1 MPRPVFADPKTD
13 FTFHRIFGSE
23 KHKSALIGF
32 LNDILQ
38 LDDAHRITEVTFLDP
53 TQRPKVEELKLSIV
67 DVKCK
72 DARGIHYVVEMQV
85 LNVEAFGKRV
95 VYNVAKAYT
104 NQLDAGADYPALNDI
119 VGISICDFE
128 LWPRREGSK
137 VPMVSRWKMQEQ
149 ASGTVGLLSM
159 QFVFLEL
166 PQYDKSGEPETIIEK
181 WAYFFREAKN
191 LEMVPEALNHPPI
204 VEALDASRTAAF
216 TKAEW
221 DEYIL
226 SGMAIQNERGMLSL
240 ARKEGRL
247 EGIDEGRKQGIDEGR
262 KQLLRAVCDICE
274 LLSIPLSSERLAH
287 LESLDLTNLAALRE
301 RIKTTKTW

>member
-166 PQYDKSGEPETIIEK
+166 PKYDKSGEPETIIEK